1 MDSGK
6 LNTRITVK
14 RLTNTSDGYGGTTS
28 TIADY
33 KTFWAK
39 KKEVSGEIMQQN
51 GTINRYIQIELIIR
65 KRTADEIRNN
75 DILQVEGSADTYR
88 VNSIHETRQDFYKM
102 IKATK
107 ID

>member
-1 MDSGK
+1 MNAGK

-28 TIADY
+28 SIADY

-39 KKEVSGEIMQQN
+39 KKENTGDITQQN

-65 KRTADEIRNN
+65 KKTADEIQNN
-75 DILQVEGSADTYR
+75 DILQVEGSANTYR
-88 VNSIHETRQDFYKM
+88 VNSIHETTQDFYKM